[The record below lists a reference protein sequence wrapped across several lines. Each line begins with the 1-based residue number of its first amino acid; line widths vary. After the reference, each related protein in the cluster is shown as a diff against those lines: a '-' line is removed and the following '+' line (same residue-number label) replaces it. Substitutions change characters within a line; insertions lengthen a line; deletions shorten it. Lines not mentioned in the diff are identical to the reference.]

1 MVNRINYCY
10 AETVRNEL
18 ILKPKRGNMYKYEFV
33 KIELK
38 SGLFSR
44 KPREDYQK
52 VISSYANK
60 GWRFKQIF
68 APATSGHGSSSYFEL
83 IFEKE
88 I

>member
-1 MVNRINYCY
+1 
-10 AETVRNEL
+10 
-18 ILKPKRGNMYKYEFV
+18 MYKYEFV

-38 SGLFSR
+38 SGFLKT
-44 KPREDYQK
+44 KPKEDYQEI
-52 VISSYANK
+52 ISSYGKN

-68 APATSGHGSSSYFEL
+68 APSTSGYGSSSYFEL